1 MITETISYNGCKILV
16 HVDESPENPFTS
28 WGCEPALLVYSDR
41 HATSYNGAP
50 ETLRGVLHILPA
62 ETWKRGKR
70 QAFLKEFL
78 SPHFTMREIAEE
90 SRRFGCLFDAVD
102 GLLSGQFDSAPL
114 GWRSAQE
121 WFQLAED
128 MLNFCGVAAVCEES
142 TGDCQGDIALCLAI
156 ATPEWLK
163 ITGAP
168 QDDTLKGQ
176 LEGAI
181 ELYGNWAWGRVY
193 GFTLENSEGE
203 EMQGSC
209 WGFYGYDHDKSG
221 LLEAAQGEIDSELAK
236 EAERLATMAEEKHWE
251 AEGARIEAAGFDPET
266 L

>member
-1 MITETISYNGCKILV
+1 MITETIPYNGCKILA
-16 HVDESPENPFTS
+16 HVDETPENPFTA
-28 WGCEPALLVYSDR
+28 WDCEPALLVYSDN
-41 HATSYNGAP
+41 HVTSYNGAP
-50 ETLRGVLHILPA
+50 ETLREVLHMLPA
-62 ETWKRGKR
+62 DTWERGKR

-121 WFQLAED
+121 WFDLAKSLLAFGGITAHYD
-128 MLNFCGVAAVCEES
+128 QS
-142 TGDCQGDIALCLAI
+142 TGSCQGDIALCLAI

-168 QDDTLKGQ
+168 QDETLKGQ

-181 ELYGNWAWGRVY
+181 ELYGNWAWGHVY
-193 GFTLENSEGE
+193 GFTLENSEGD

-236 EAERLATMAEEKHWE
+236 EATRLSTIAEEKQWE
-251 AEGARIEAAGFDPET
+251 AECALVD
-266 L
+266 